1 MHVIIE
7 RRGGFAGRPARGE
20 KSDGDL
26 TPAERGAVEKLLT
39 SPPATAPAP
48 GADRFTYHLTVEKDG
63 VTRQLVVPEHEM
75 PEELR
80 AIPKL
85 QL

>member
-1 MHVIIE
+1 MHLIIE
-7 RRGGFAGRPARGE
+7 RRGGLAGRPARGE
-20 KSDGDL
+20 KADSNL
-26 TPAERGAVEKLLT
+26 TPAERRAVETLLA
-39 SPPATAPAP
+39 SPPSTAPAP

-75 PEELR
+75 PEALK

-85 QL
+85 QI